1 VLKDIPG
8 GMIMLRITEGEVPS
22 DVKVGSLVVCF
33 PAASDPSEAFRA
45 GSLMS
50 RMKAASGDNAQGCI
64 LMLQRDLEQEHSLL
78 HNAGNVP
85 VEVGKN
91 EDPPEEPSEV
101 LSGFPEASQMAE
113 EAETDGKAPEG
124 SQDVLEENPDDAGSF
139 AGMDRAEGVS
149 ADGEDAEDTE
159 DADDS
164 GIDSVLFR

>member
-1 VLKDIPG
+1 
-8 GMIMLRITEGEVPS
+8 
-22 DVKVGSLVVCF
+22 
-33 PAASDPSEAFRA
+33 
-45 GSLMS
+45 
-50 RMKAASGDNAQGCI
+50 
-64 LMLQRDLEQEHSLL
+64 
-78 HNAGNVP
+78 
-85 VEVGKN
+85 
-91 EDPPEEPSEV
+91 V

-113 EAETDGKAPEG
+113 EAETDRKAPEG